1 MEALTQAVESAPQ
14 PPFIHSAELGVM
26 VDGLPSTGVCAATST
41 LTLTSGAEE
50 GGIKGMTL
58 DEDPSPLELS
68 DNDLLMRIAAD
79 QDRQAFARL
88 FEKLAPR
95 IKAYMMKLGARPE
108 FAEEV
113 VQETFITVWRK
124 AGQFDRKKSSAVT
137 WIFTIARNQR
147 IDRLR
152 KENRPALDPNEPML
166 VPGEP
171 PDPLSEMEQSVIV
184 KHVTASINELPADQQ
199 EVIRLSFIDGLSHK
213 EISDRLD
220 LPLGTVKSRLRLS
233 FEKLRVSLGV
243 VR

>member
-1 MEALTQAVESAPQ
+1 MEVLTQAAQSAVH
-14 PPFIHSAELGVM
+14 PPFIHAAGQVADQSAM
-26 VDGLPSTGVCAATST
+26 DGEMPSAASW
-41 LTLTSGAEE
+41 TLTSGREE
-50 GGIKGMTL
+50 GGIRGMIL
-58 DEDPSPLELS
+58 NEDPGPLELS
-68 DNDLLMRIAAD
+68 ETDLLMRVAAG

-95 IKAYMMKLGARPE
+95 VKAYMMKLGARPE

-113 VQETFITVWRK
+113 AQETFITVWRK
-124 AGQFDRKKSSAVT
+124 ASQFDRRKSSAVT

-166 VPGEP
+166 VPDEP
-171 PDPLSEMEQSVIV
+171 LDPLGEMEQSVVV

-199 EVIRLSFIDGLSHK
+199 EVIRLSFIEGLSHK
-213 EISDRLD
+213 EISGRLD

-233 FEKLRVSLGV
+233 FEKLRVLLGV